1 MASRRR
7 ARAELDRRPRH
18 CPGPRGGGHARGF
31 GARDGG
37 RACSTR
43 IDRAAA
49 SASRARLVHERPI
62 RDRQGGPGAGIGGFL
77 WLLPEDRGEARAVAL
92 ADVRRIEVFAG
103 ENRAG
108 GAVIGTAL
116 GALIGMTAGLVAGTI
131 YVDSG
136 GSRGEHE
143 GLAIAYLTLL
153 GGAIGAPVGAV
164 TGGIRGLD
172 RWEQVE

>member
-1 MASRRR
+1 VLALSLIGAHVIAPVPAAADTLEASAHATVAGRVPPGSIVRLR
-7 ARAELDRRPRH
+7 QRAE
-18 CPGPRGGGHARGF
+18 PGSFMNVPFGIARGVLV
-31 GARDGG
+31 R
-37 RACSTR
+37 
-43 IDRAAA
+43 A
-49 SASRARLVHERPI
+49 SADS
-62 RDRQGGPGAGIGGFL
+62 L